1 MTDET
6 MLTDRIGDLS
16 DESMRLLD
24 RIVALRAAYSDLLT
38 LTDSDRDRSNM
49 ETAVNRLTVAYE
61 ETSRAVIAMRRL
73 L

>member
-1 MTDET
+1 MTDDT
-6 MLTDRIGDLS
+6 TLTERVGDLS

>member
-1 MTDET
+1 MTDDT
-6 MLTDRIGDLS
+6 MLTERVGDLS

-24 RIVALRAAYSDLLT
+24 RIVALRADYTHLRD